1 MFKSK
6 SPVGHFGAPS
16 GRGVV
21 PDGPLAAR
29 ECRARASL
37 QPTRFCD
44 LFQIVIQIVSL
55 LSKIII
61 PVQIETWINID
72 KKNVSEINLDS

>member
-29 ECRARASL
+29 ESRARASL

-44 LFQIVIQIVSL
+44 LFQIVISL